1 MEILIAEDDL
11 VSRRLLETTLSKWG
25 YQVVSCA
32 NGHDAWEVVQSG
44 STPKI
49 MILDWMM
56 PGYDGPQL
64 CRMVRKLET
73 SDYIYIILL
82 TARVQKE
89 DVVAGMDAGADDY
102 ITKPFN
108 KQELQVRLRAG
119 RRIIELQEQL
129 LSAQEQLRQE
139 AIHDPL
145 TGLFNRRAIEETL
158 ETELD
163 RARRAPAPLS
173 VVMLDLDNFKVVNDT
188 YGHLAGDSI
197 LRQTAL
203 RMNESIRSY
212 DSVGRFGGEE
222 FLLIFPNIDFPEAK
236 ELAER
241 IRISISGQLMD
252 TPEGMIPVTASLG
265 LVTIKGSAKLSQE
278 DLVSMADTA
287 MYKAKANGRNCTAV
301 ADRLD

>member
-32 NGHDAWEVVQSG
+32 NGQEAWEVVQSG
-44 STPKI
+44 NAPKI

-73 SDYIYIILL
+73 PDYVYLILL

-129 LSAQEQLRQE
+129 LTAQEQLRQE

-145 TGLFNRRAIEETL
+145 TGLLNRGAIEETL
-158 ETELD
+158 ETEL
-163 RARRAPAPLS
+163 ARVKRGAASLS
-173 VVMLDLDNFKVVNDT
+173 VVMLDLDHFKVVNDT

-203 RMNESIRSY
+203 RMNESIRAY
-212 DSVGRFGGEE
+212 DSVGRYGGEE
-222 FLLIFPNIDFPEAK
+222 FLLIFPNIDLPEAK

-241 IRISISGQLMD
+241 IRLSICEEMMD
-252 TPEGMIPVTASLG
+252 TPEGMIPVSASLG
-265 LVTIKGSAKLSQE
+265 LVTITGDNKINQE
-278 DLVSMADTA
+278 ELVSLADSA
-287 MYKAKANGRNCTAV
+287 MYQAKANGRNCTAV
-301 ADRLD
+301 SEGRE

>member
-1 MEILIAEDDL
+1 MKILIAEDDL

-25 YQVVSCA
+25 YQVVSCS
-32 NGHDAWEVVQSG
+32 NGHEAWDVVKSG
-44 STPKI
+44 DTPKI

-145 TGLFNRRAIEETL
+145 TGLLNRRAIEETL
-158 ETELD
+158 ETEVD
-163 RARRAPAPLS
+163 RARRSKAPLS

-212 DSVGRFGGEE
+212 DSVGRYGGEE
-222 FLLIFPNIDFPEAK
+222 FLLIFPNIELPEAK

-241 IRISISGQLMD
+241 IRVSISGNLMD

-265 LVTIKGSAKLSQE
+265 LVTIKGDDKINQE
-278 DLVSMADTA
+278 DLVSLADSA
-287 MYKAKANGRNCTAV
+287 MYQAKADGRNCTAI
-301 ADRLD
+301 AENSD